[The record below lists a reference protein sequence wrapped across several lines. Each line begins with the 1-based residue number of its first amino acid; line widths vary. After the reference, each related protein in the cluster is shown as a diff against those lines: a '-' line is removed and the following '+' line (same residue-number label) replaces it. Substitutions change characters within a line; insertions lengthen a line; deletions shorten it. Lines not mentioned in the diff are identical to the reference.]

1 MPRGPRPAG
10 ESWNDWGRLVLGP
23 EARVHLK
30 GRLGIGEEASGLP
43 LSNALRSLPLDEG
56 EVWTWTPPGTSI
68 TARDLRNG
76 LPKSMSQQGEQARLA
91 EFIVEYLRPGGRLA
105 LIEDGGSPS
114 APWLMNEPVLPPRLA
129 CDDRLYWPVEVAD
142 MTAVAESLRWGLGLF
157 NCIVLTPRPLSRSD
171 QSGQL
176 TVAEITSLAAVAQ
189 HVVVDAFDFEGF
201 VVWDRP

>member
-1 MPRGPRPAG
+1 
-10 ESWNDWGRLVLGP
+10 
-23 EARVHLK
+23 
-30 GRLGIGEEASGLP
+30 
-43 LSNALRSLPLDEG
+43 
-56 EVWTWTPPGTSI
+56 
-68 TARDLRNG
+68 
-76 LPKSMSQQGEQARLA
+76 
-91 EFIVEYLRPGGRLA
+91 
-105 LIEDGGSPS
+105 
-114 APWLMNEPVLPPRLA
+114 
-129 CDDRLYWPVEVAD
+129 